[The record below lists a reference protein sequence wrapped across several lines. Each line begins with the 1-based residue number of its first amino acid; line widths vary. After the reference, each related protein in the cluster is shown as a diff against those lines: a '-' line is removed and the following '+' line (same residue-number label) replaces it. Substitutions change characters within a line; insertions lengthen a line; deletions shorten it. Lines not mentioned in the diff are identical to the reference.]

1 MVDFAAILERQRAAM
16 TPEERARFDEAVA
29 RREALEATERA
40 IPAVF
45 EVLGWKRPSGLA
57 ALKTGKPAEPERH
70 VERTYER
77 EVRIRIE
84 PRDNGAREVIQ
95 FLGAVT
101 GHEAFELTPD
111 LCAELASDAG
121 GTWSI
126 CAGTPNRYDSCTIQ
140 VADVLDYLR
149 DRRPELV
156 GGLPLRP

>member
-1 MVDFAAILERQRAAM
+1 MVDFEALLAEQRARM
-16 TPEERARFDEAVA
+16 TPEERERFDAAVA
-29 RREALEATERA
+29 AREAIEATEQP

-45 EVLGWKRPSGLA
+45 EVLVWKRPSGLA
-57 ALKTGKPAEPERH
+57 ALKSGKAAEPERH

-95 FLGAVT
+95 FIGAVT

-156 GGLPLRP
+156 GGLPLRI

>member
-1 MVDFAAILERQRAAM
+1 MIDFAAILADQRARM
-16 TPEERARFDEAVA
+16 TPEERDRFDAAVA
-29 RREALEATERA
+29 ARKAIEATEHP

-57 ALKTGKPAEPERH
+57 ALKNGKPADPERH

-77 EVRIRIE
+77 KIRIRIE

-95 FLGAVT
+95 FVGAVT

-111 LCAELASDAG
+111 LCAELSRDPE

-126 CAGTPNRYDSCTIQ
+126 CAGTPNRYDSCTIK

-149 DRRPELV
+149 DRRPELIV
-156 GGLPLRP
+156 APAMGM

>member
-1 MVDFAAILERQRAAM
+1 MIDFAALLAEKRARM
-16 TPEERARFDEAVA
+16 MPEERERFDAAVA
-29 RREALEATERA
+29 AREAIEATEHP

-45 EVLGWKRPSGLA
+45 EVLVWKRPSGLA
-57 ALKTGKPAEPERH
+57 ALKAGQQALPERAVDH
-70 VERTYER
+70 TYER
-77 EVRIRIE
+77 DVRIRIE

-95 FLGAVT
+95 FIGAVT

-111 LCAELASDAG
+111 LCAGLASDAG